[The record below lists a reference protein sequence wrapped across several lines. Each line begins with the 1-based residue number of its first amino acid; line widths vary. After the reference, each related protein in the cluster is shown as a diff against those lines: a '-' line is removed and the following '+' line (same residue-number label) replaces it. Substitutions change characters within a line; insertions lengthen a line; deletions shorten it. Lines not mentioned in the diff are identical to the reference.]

1 MPHADLKYS
10 NDLNLNAST
19 ILTSIEMVIQTH
31 DPGSGN
37 CKGRAYPTAEF
48 HHTHLLVEI
57 SMLPKAHRDTAF
69 MAALSADLET
79 TIKAY
84 LSQPCSFSLM
94 ISFSSEN
101 YITNR
106 FEP

>member
-1 MPHADLKYS
+1 
-10 NDLNLNAST
+10 
-19 ILTSIEMVIQTH
+19 
-31 DPGSGN
+31 
-37 CKGRAYPTAEF
+37 
-48 HHTHLLVEI
+48 
-57 SMLPKAHRDTAF
+57 